1 MVFIFISA
9 IRLFGQ
15 ENDSLPYKMYK
26 DRFVM
31 YADVGFNSAPFSL
44 SDKFQNGEDK
54 LKYKNNI
61 SPALGIGVAYKWFA
75 LRVGFAL
82 SGNLKAK
89 NKFGET
95 NYFDIG
101 LKFNIKQVFTNI
113 DLRSYRGYALKDE
126 YKWNDSLNEL
136 TPNGIYPN
144 LTATS
149 ISANVWYF
157 KSKDFNMHPV
167 LGRVGHYNRAAQTW
181 YFKSS
186 INFFGITNSSD
197 IVPDLL
203 ADSTDR
209 MNAQSIG
216 AIDIGFIPG
225 YAYVNRINNWQFS
238 ISGGL
243 GGALQVKNYVINGNS
258 RSFLGIAPR
267 VDFRLLG
274 GYTKPSYFIFLTTD
288 FDVKSIKI
296 QSLQYKQSF
305 YQIKLV
311 AGLRIKTKKS
321 K

>member
-1 MVFIFISA
+1 
-9 IRLFGQ
+9 
-15 ENDSLPYKMYK
+15 
-26 DRFVM
+26 
-31 YADVGFNSAPFSL
+31 
-44 SDKFQNGEDK
+44 
-54 LKYKNNI
+54 
-61 SPALGIGVAYKWFA
+61 
-75 LRVGFAL
+75 
-82 SGNLKAK
+82 
-89 NKFGET
+89 
-95 NYFDIG
+95 
-101 LKFNIKQVFTNI
+101 
-113 DLRSYRGYALKDE
+113 
-126 YKWNDSLNEL
+126 
-136 TPNGIYPN
+136 
-144 LTATS
+144 
-149 ISANVWYF
+149 
-157 KSKDFNMHPV
+157 MHPV
-167 LGRVGHYNRAAQTW
+167 LGRVGHYNRAAKTW

-238 ISGGL
+238 IFGGL
-243 GGALQVKNYVINGNS
+243 GGVLQVKNYVINGNS

-267 VDFRLLG
+267 LDFRLLG
-274 GYTKPSYFIFLTTD
+274 GYTKPGYFIFLTTD